1 MNRANPIYFSYRLPD
16 DMYLVACWSW
26 HRRYLAG
33 ELPDRWEVLPRDQS
47 SGLMEQCRQSGYRPL
62 HTTESRKQSVWDQI
76 RQSQQQPKRTPK
88 QQAKYEA
95 RQARKREQD
104 EAHAQWQQK
113 LGKLRMGFEQAFS
126 GLSADDVRR
135 KYRQLAREHHPDT
148 GGNAES
154 FHQLEAAYRAAIK
167 AKRH

>member
-1 MNRANPIYFSYRLPD
+1 MNRANPIYFTYRLSD
-16 DMYLVACWSW
+16 EAYLVACWNW

-33 ELPDRWEVLPRDQS
+33 ELPDRWEVVPQGQP
-47 SGLMEQCRQSGYRPL
+47 SGLVDQCKQSGYRPL
-62 HTTESRKQSVWDQI
+62 HTTESRKQAVWEAIQQTQ
-76 RQSQQQPKRTPK
+76 RQPRRSPK

-95 RQARKREQD
+95 RMARKREQD
-104 EAHAQWQQK
+104 AAQAQWLQK
-113 LGKLRMGFEQAFS
+113 LGQLRQGFEQSFS

-148 GGNAES
+148 GGDAES

-167 AKRH
+167 GRR